1 MFDYRLNGNPPTSA
15 GIMSICCRD
24 APRRIW
30 CPFSMPRP
38 RLGPLLALLGLVA
51 VWSSAPSAAQV
62 VYGSIV
68 GRISD
73 SSGAVVKGAS
83 VSVTDLGTGESRIST
98 TNGDGDYRFVNLLPG
113 AYRITIKSVGFRP
126 FSQDPIDVKVDTAV
140 RIDAAL
146 VVGGANETVAINEQ
160 APALDTQD
168 SSVGQ
173 IIEGRQVQETPL
185 NGRNVMNLLAL
196 VPGVIPQGGTQGSTA
211 GNYTQ
216 SGDFTNVAGFGNYQ
230 ISGGL
235 AGQNAFFFD
244 GSALNEVMSN
254 GTVLVPTQDAVQEFR
269 VVTSVPS
276 PEIGALAAGAVSFT
290 SKSGT
295 NAFHGSL
302 YAYLRNTVL
311 DANNFFN
318 NASGVPRPQ
327 LVQNQFGATIGGP
340 IIKNRTFFFFN
351 YEGFTRRNGIPFS
364 GLVPT
369 PSELSGDFRADP
381 PIYDPLTR
389 QQFTCNGIRNVIC
402 PNRIDATANVMANVL
417 HYWPLPNANL
427 AGGAVNYI
435 ANAKAGVD
443 SNQYN
448 ARIDQIV
455 SDKQRLFGRYSYWNI
470 NTFPTQYIFG
480 NTSGPTSAVR
490 GLVADQNVVIGDIYT
505 FNPSTVGDFRI
516 SYLHANTP
524 ITPAN
529 NNVNISQFGPFWAGI
544 SSSLTHQQFPA
555 PYIVNT
561 IPSPY
566 AGLDVTNNDSGNSY
580 SLAASISRVMGRHSL
595 KFGADVRR
603 YQFREGQTVFA
614 PGFFIFAGIFTS
626 GALSPP
632 GSGATPIADFVLGA
646 ITPDPGVSG
655 FQTAATAHATQWYQ
669 GYYLNDTFQASS
681 KLTINAGLRW
691 DIPGSYTE
699 ENGRNTVLLPQLQN
713 PLVLVN
719 SPQYPGSNDLESH
732 YHLFAPRV
740 GVAYQL
746 HGQTVLRAGYGI
758 NFLPQGVSNVG
769 PWESPINTAMTNVP
783 FGGTLS
789 NPLLGQPLLQPIGR
803 NQSAFSTFLGQSIQS
818 RIPNQPFP
826 YVQQWNLNVQQGF
839 GSGCLF
845 QIAYLGSRGEHIPL
859 GVPTLETG
867 DVGADLNQLS
877 PQYYSLGAALLT
889 PTASGQTLGQTL
901 RPYPLYQQVS
911 ADSDF
916 AGDTYYNSLQATVQL
931 RFSSGSMVLANYS
944 WAKLISNT
952 EGINIFLELYT
963 VGAIQDYT
971 NLRAER
977 SLDSFNVPQRFV
989 LSYVLDL
996 PVGRGKRYLPNAA
1009 GIAEK
1014 LVSGWK
1020 LAGITT
1026 FASGFPLAIT
1036 SAAPNALSSLFGAG
1050 TIRPNVVAGC
1060 NKSVAGSIV
1069 TAAQTGT
1076 SVLNPACFAAPG
1088 PFALGNE
1095 PRVDPTLQAQGINNW
1110 DISLSKLTPVSERVS
1125 LNFGAEFFNAFNRV
1139 QFGPPNTSFGS
1150 ALFGK
1155 ITSQVNNPRQIQ
1167 FSLRASF

>member
-1 MFDYRLNGNPPTSA
+1 
-15 GIMSICCRD
+15 
-24 APRRIW
+24 
-30 CPFSMPRP
+30 MPLRAASEVTMVQVEN
-38 RLGPLLALLGLVA
+38 RGRHGTCVAQALLALLLF
-51 VWSSAPSAAQV
+51 VWPWLTSTAQV
-62 VYGSIV
+62 AYGSIA

-83 VSVTDLGTGESRIST
+83 VTLTDLGTDESRVST
-98 TNGDGDYRFVNLLPG
+98 TNSDGDYRFVNLVPG
-113 AYRITIKSVGFRP
+113 KYR
-126 FSQDPIDVKVDTAV
+126 IDVKAAGFKLFSRDQVDIRVDTV
-140 RIDAAL
+140 LRIDAAL
-146 VVGGANETVAINEQ
+146 AVGSLNESIEIREQ
-160 APALDTQD
+160 TPLLDTQD

-173 IIEGRQVQETPL
+173 VIEGRQVQETPL

-244 GSALNEVMSN
+244 GSTLNEVMSN
-254 GTVLVPTQDAVQEFR
+254 DTVLVPTQDTVQEFR

-276 PEIGALAAGAVSFT
+276 PEIGALAGGAVSFT
-290 SKSGT
+290 SKSGS

-302 YAYLRNTVL
+302 YEYLRNTVL

-318 NASGVPRPQ
+318 NLSGVPRPQ

-340 IIKNRTFFFFN
+340 IVKNRTFFFFN
-351 YEGFTRRNGIPFS
+351 YERFTRRNGIPFS
-364 GLVPT
+364 GRVPT
-369 PSELSGDFRADP
+369 PAELSGDFRTDP

-389 QQFTCNGIRNVIC
+389 QQFTCNGMLNVIC
-402 PNRIDATANVMANVL
+402 ANRIDATANVMANVL

-427 AGGAVNYI
+427 AGGSVNYI

-443 SNQYN
+443 TNQYN
-448 ARIDQIV
+448 VRIDQIL
-455 SDKQRLFGRYSYWNI
+455 SDKQRLFGRYTYWNI
-470 NTFPTQYIFG
+470 NTAPTQYIFG
-480 NTSGPTSAVR
+480 DTSGPTSAVR
-490 GLVADQNVVIGDIYT
+490 GLVADQQVVIGDVYT
-505 FNPSTVGDFRI
+505 FSPNMVGDFRI

-561 IPSPY
+561 IASPY

-580 SLAASISRVMGRHSL
+580 SLAASLTRVTGRHTL

-669 GYYLNDTFQASS
+669 GYYFNDTFRASR
-681 KLTINAGLRW
+681 KLTISAGLRW

-699 ENGRNTVLLPQLQN
+699 ENDRNTVLLPRLQN

-719 SPQYPGSNDLESH
+719 SPQYPSSNDLKSH

-740 GVAYQL
+740 GIAYQL

-783 FGGTLS
+783 FGGTL
-789 NPLLGQPLLQPIGR
+789 
-803 NQSAFSTFLGQSIQS
+803 
-818 RIPNQPFP
+818 
-826 YVQQWNLNVQQGF
+826 
-839 GSGCLF
+839 
-845 QIAYLGSRGEHIPL
+845 
-859 GVPTLETG
+859 
-867 DVGADLNQLS
+867 
-877 PQYYSLGAALLT
+877 
-889 PTASGQTLGQTL
+889 
-901 RPYPLYQQVS
+901 
-911 ADSDF
+911 
-916 AGDTYYNSLQATVQL
+916 
-931 RFSSGSMVLANYS
+931 
-944 WAKLISNT
+944 
-952 EGINIFLELYT
+952 
-963 VGAIQDYT
+963 
-971 NLRAER
+971 
-977 SLDSFNVPQRFV
+977 
-989 LSYVLDL
+989 
-996 PVGRGKRYLPNAA
+996 
-1009 GIAEK
+1009 
-1014 LVSGWK
+1014 
-1020 LAGITT
+1020 
-1026 FASGFPLAIT
+1026 
-1036 SAAPNALSSLFGAG
+1036 
-1050 TIRPNVVAGC
+1050 
-1060 NKSVAGSIV
+1060 
-1069 TAAQTGT
+1069 
-1076 SVLNPACFAAPG
+1076 
-1088 PFALGNE
+1088 
-1095 PRVDPTLQAQGINNW
+1095 
-1110 DISLSKLTPVSERVS
+1110 
-1125 LNFGAEFFNAFNRV
+1125 
-1139 QFGPPNTSFGS
+1139 
-1150 ALFGK
+1150 
-1155 ITSQVNNPRQIQ
+1155 
-1167 FSLRASF
+1167 